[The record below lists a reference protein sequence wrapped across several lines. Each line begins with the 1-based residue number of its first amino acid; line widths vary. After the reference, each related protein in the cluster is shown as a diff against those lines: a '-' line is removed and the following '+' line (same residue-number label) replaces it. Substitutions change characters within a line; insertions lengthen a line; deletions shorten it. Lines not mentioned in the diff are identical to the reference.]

1 MKSALRWPL
10 HPEPQEGEALSSW
23 LRRIAACYDMDAREL
38 LKHDLGHDLHDD
50 LDVNPPMTL
59 LRLLSRRSGVDLK
72 RLRCMSLAGWVPSLF
87 DSLDGSAPDAL
98 EAYAFKLTIL
108 LQDRSRATRS
118 VAGWCAW
125 RPDRP
130 ISRACPQCMDEQA
143 DQPMWLIWMLPL
155 MLSCPRHG
163 CWLEACWGLP
173 GTFVDWRN
181 RDTSPR
187 SASAAIRNMDQRS
200 WEALTTGHVR
210 LPRQRVSAGLWFRL
224 LRSLLEELNT
234 PISRCGA
241 GSRSLRVV
249 WNHCG
254 QPLRAGRQT
263 WQPFEALE
271 LPAQLQMLEVAAS
284 AIDRIEAEAI
294 RPLGTQAELFLP
306 GPSAELT
313 LDRLM
318 RILRRKSGKGWQE
331 AWKVVHDAI
340 ADAPHNPE
348 TARAL
353 YALASCG
360 KRHDPVALERLR
372 ALFIEA
378 QVPPEFLP
386 LENSEALSALRSTCA
401 QGLSLALRDLP
412 LTDCLEPRLERA
424 G

>member
-1 MKSALRWPL
+1 MKSASRWPL

-23 LRRIAACYDMDAREL
+23 LRRVAGCYDIDAREL
-38 LKHDLGHDLHDD
+38 LKHDLGQGLHDD
-50 LDVNPPMTL
+50 LDVNPAPGL

-72 RLRCMSLAGWVPSLF
+72 RLHRMSLAGWAPDLF
-87 DSLDGSAPDAL
+87 DSLEGADPDAL
-98 EAYAFKLTIL
+98 EDYAFRLTIL

-118 VAGWCAW
+118 VAGWRAW

-130 ISRACPQCMDEQA
+130 ISRACPHCMDERA
-143 DQPMWLIWMLPL
+143 DRPMWLMWMVPL

-173 GTFVDWRN
+173 GTFVNWKSN
-181 RDTSPR
+181 DTSPR
-187 SASAAIRNMDQRS
+187 PASAAIRSMDQRS

-210 LPRQRVSAGLWFRL
+210 LPRQRVPADLWFRL

-241 GSRSLRVV
+241 GSRSLRAV
-249 WNHCG
+249 WNHFG
-254 QPLRAGRQT
+254 QPLRAGRLT
-263 WQPFEALE
+263 WQPFEALG
-271 LPAQLQMLEVAAS
+271 LPAQLQMLEVAAN
-284 AIDRIEAEAI
+284 AIELIETEAI
-294 RPLGTQAELFLP
+294 RPLGAQAELFLP
-306 GPSAELT
+306 GPGAELT

-340 ADAPHNPE
+340 ADARHNPE

-360 KRHDPVALERLR
+360 KRHDPVALEGLR

-378 QVPPEFLP
+378 QVSQEFLP
-386 LENSEALSALRSTCA
+386 LEGSEALSALRSTCA
-401 QGLSLALRDLP
+401 QGLSLALRKLP
-412 LTDCLEPRLERA
+412 PTGCREPCLERA